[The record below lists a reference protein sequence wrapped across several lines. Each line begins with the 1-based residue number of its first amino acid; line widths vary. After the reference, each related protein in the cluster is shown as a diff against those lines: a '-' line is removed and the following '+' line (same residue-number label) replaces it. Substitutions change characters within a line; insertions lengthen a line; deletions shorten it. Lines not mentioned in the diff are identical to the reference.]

1 MRASLPC
8 RTGRRNADSRLYGQT
23 NRCFQ
28 KAGIDTFLKAP
39 LESYFLVNIIALM
52 TDTKT
57 EIWNFSEKLIR
68 TKGFHGFSYTDISVS
83 LNLKKSAINCFCP
96 TKAEF
101 GLDILQRTLQTFQFQ
116 TSFWQKRSSHKKPD
130 TFIDVYEV
138 SRKKKRVGFMELIGF
153 SYDAITKHIRSKI
166 S

>member
-1 MRASLPC
+1 M
-8 RTGRRNADSRLYGQT
+8 
-23 NRCFQ
+23 CFQ
-28 KAGIDTFLKAP
+28 KALIGTFLKGP

-68 TKGFHGFSYTDISVS
+68 TKGYHGFDFKDISVL
-83 LNLKKSAINCFCP
+83 LNLKNSAINCFCP

-101 GLDILQRTLQTFQFQ
+101 GLDILQWTLQTFQFQ
-116 TSFWQKRSSHKKPD
+116 TSFWQKRSSLKKPD

-138 SRKKKRVGFMELIGF
+138 SRKKKRVGFMELIKF
-153 SYDAITKHIRSKI
+153 SYDAITKRIKSSFNESSLEIRNWLRNVLKGAI
-166 S
+166 EQLN